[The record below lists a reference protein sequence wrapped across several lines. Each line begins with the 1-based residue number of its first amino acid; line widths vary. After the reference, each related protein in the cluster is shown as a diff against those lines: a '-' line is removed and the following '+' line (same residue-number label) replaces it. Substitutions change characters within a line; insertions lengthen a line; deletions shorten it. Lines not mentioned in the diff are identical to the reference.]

1 MGSCGHSSHEVLP
14 ITEAYLS
21 LDALGFWGEVFH
33 IGVADSLV
41 TDLNSLNLW
50 EVKLILCGPKPPP

>member
-1 MGSCGHSSHEVLP
+1 M
-14 ITEAYLS
+14 S

-41 TDLNSLNLW
+41 TDLNSLNLR